1 MIPVLYEGN
10 EREFITQGIGSLKDV
25 ISCKVTEELNGS
37 YELSMEYPAFGELF
51 SEIKLGRLILAEPA
65 PHRETEPFSVYKIS
79 KPINGIVTI
88 NAEHISYRLS
98 YVPVSP
104 FSAENCVAA
113 LNGLASHALEEC
125 PFKVWTDK
133 NVNAKFE
140 LLIPQS
146 FRLCL
151 GGKEGSILDTYK
163 GEYEFNRFNVKL
175 HTHRG
180 TLKDSAK
187 IIYGRNLV
195 DLTQEESIEKTVTGI
210 IPYWKGSATVSN
222 SDNTTTTTERVVTL
236 PEYIVKSEYSGK
248 YPYERTIVYDFSSDF
263 QDEPTVD
270 ELRERCQQYMK
281 DNLTGVPDVTLTISF
296 ASLADYEENKGI
308 SDQTVYLGDSVPVLF
323 DKYGIVTTAKI
334 VSVEYDAIEERYN
347 TITLGSTSASL
358 SKSIS
363 QIDQKQNETITK
375 SDLEMSLILAQKI
388 LAGGE
393 GGYIVTKYVNGHP
406 SERVIGDT
414 DDIKTMVN
422 CFRFNKNGIGVSNNG
437 FNGPY
442 ISAWTIDGGFNA
454 SFINTGILT
463 ANLIKAGILSN
474 KDGSFWV
481 NFDTNEFYLAGMA
494 KKDDL
499 NAIQIGGRNLARWT
513 YSDWSKWYSE
523 FSGTTN
529 TCVPVSNQVLTK
541 GLKVGD
547 TVIYKME
554 YQYQNIVAASGQKA
568 ECWLQGSG
576 NVTGWDA
583 GAFAGSSR
591 CEISGSGTHTF
602 EGMFTVTADH
612 LKNDYWGLNIRH
624 DYVQSGSVSFRMLKV
639 EKGTKATD
647 WSPAPED
654 LESYADSAS
663 QNAVNALDQTTI
675 FNKLTNNGQ
684 TQGLALADG
693 KLYLNAEYL
702 VSKIIKGLTISG
714 STLQGSKI
722 IFGEPNGAYRV
733 EANYREI
740 DQSWDNGWK
749 PKGVVFE
756 AANADAGIAFIS
768 DRLVVREKSAS
779 DTRTLLWLQAH
790 SSSILRNFSLDHTT
804 WGSVVASSRGAA
816 TLSAAQ
822 SGGKVVGLTVDLG
835 GIRTYLCDSKWQWCL
850 MDDDGSA
857 RLKKSG
863 TTDMMTIVSN
873 DDGVV
878 TFNAKSRF
886 NFNAGIVAING
897 YKAVRDNSPGDHEIY
912 LRWTGSSLVARVD
925 NTDVWS
931 TSDRRLK
938 DKIANISDD
947 YVDAIGSVDLKEF
960 IFTDPIYDKSI
971 KHFGV
976 VAQDVREALEEKGID
991 PEEIA
996 VNGHFER
1003 DGEEYYTIE
1012 KEEFLTARIAYDEK
1026 LIKQLSETINEL
1038 TERLSR
1044 LEELM
1049 NVNYQN

>member
-10 EREFITQGIGSLKDV
+10 EREFITQGIGSLKDA
-25 ISCKVTEELNGS
+25 ISCKVTEELNGA
-37 YELSMEYPAFGELF
+37 YELVMEYPAFGELF

-65 PHRETEPFSVYKIS
+65 PHRETEPFSIYKIS

-104 FSAENCVAA
+104 FSSENCVAA
-113 LNGLASHALEEC
+113 LNGLISHALEEC

-133 NVNAKFE
+133 SVNAKFE

-175 HTHRG
+175 HMHRG

-187 IIYGRNLV
+187 IIYGRNLI

-248 YPYERTIVYDFSSDF
+248 YSYERTIVYDFSSDF
-263 QDEPTVD
+263 QNEPTVD
-270 ELRERCQQYMK
+270 ELRERCKQYMK

-296 ASLADYEENKGI
+296 ASLADYEENKGV
-308 SDQTVYLGDSVPVLF
+308 SDQIVYLGDSVPVLF
-323 DKYGIVTTAKI
+323 DKYDITTTAKI
-334 VSVEYDAIEERYN
+334 VSVEYDTIEERYN
-347 TITLGSTSASL
+347 TITLGNTSASL

-375 SDLEMSLILAQKI
+375 SGLEMSLILAQKI

-393 GGYIVTKYVNGHP
+393 GGYIVTKYINGHP

-523 FSGTTN
+523 FSGVQN

-576 NVTGWDA
+576 NVTDWNA
-583 GAFAGSSR
+583 GVFAGSSHY
-591 CEISGSGTHTF
+591 EMSGSGTHTF

-612 LKNDYWGLNIRH
+612 LKNDYWILNIRH
-624 DYVQSGSVSFRMLKV
+624 DYVQSGSISFRMLKV

-663 QNAVNALDQTTI
+663 QNAVNALDQATI

-684 TQGLALADG
+684 VQGLALIDG

-702 VSKIIKGLTISG
+702 VSKVIKGLTIEGGNIKGTTITGGEIITPQKISFKQTYNGTEYESIINSGINSINGVNHPTLRLCSDYITLYGKNGYVEAFNIYGKNSSLMLGNESVGMHGAAGASIG
-714 STLQGSKI
+714 STFASSNV
-722 IFGEPNGAYRV
+722 GEMASNLRLSRDLVGLEMIEITSNNNGGT
-733 EANYREI
+733 
-740 DQSWDNGWK
+740 QS
-749 PKGVVFE
+749 
-756 AANADAGIAFIS
+756 
-768 DRLVVREKSAS
+768 SAS
-779 DTRTLLWLQAH
+779 ELLQFINHNVLLYANKGNVYVKGTN
-790 SSSILRNFSLDHTT
+790 I
-804 WGSVVASSRGAA
+804 
-816 TLSAAQ
+816 
-822 SGGKVVGLTVDLG
+822 
-835 GIRTYLCDSKWQWCL
+835 YL
-850 MDDDGSA
+850 
-857 RLKKSG
+857 
-863 TTDMMTIVSN
+863 
-873 DDGVV
+873 
-878 TFNAKSRF
+878 
-886 NFNAGIVAING
+886 NG
-897 YKAVRDNSPGDHEIY
+897 YKAVRNNSSDSYEIY
-912 LRWTGSSLVARVD
+912 LRWNGASLIARA
-925 NTDVWS
+925 NETDVWN

-938 DKIANISDD
+938 DKVANISDD

-976 VAQDVREALEEKGID
+976 IAQDVREALEEKGID

-1003 DGEEYYTIE
+1003 EGEEYYTIE
-1012 KEEFLTARIAYDEK
+1012 KEEFLMARIAYDEK
-1026 LIKQLSETINEL
+1026 LIKQQSETINEL
-1038 TERLSR
+1038 TERLNR

-1049 NVNYQN
+1049 NANYQN